1 VAAWRNDWCQARC
14 DNRRMFCPDAIAWGD
29 FAAWVGALG
38 AWFAA
43 VGTTLTLAF
52 GVYQWWKL
60 RSNAAKEERIAQA
73 RHVYAVLDADNNRIV
88 VGNSSSEPVYAVV
101 VHYVY
106 MDGHDPGSGEETE
119 WRIGQVMQQPGQM
132 GEAARNA
139 ARSPIS
145 QFRAVL
151 QALPPGTYAVAK
163 GQQMDSGGVEISF
176 TDAADRH
183 WVRRV
188 TGALETRDRGAVDY
202 FDIAGPVEYD
212 KLALFA

>member
-1 VAAWRNDWCQARC
+1 V
-14 DNRRMFCPDAIAWGD
+14 FCPDAIAWGD

-43 VGTTLTLAF
+43 VGTVATLAF
-52 GVYQWWKL
+52 GIYQWSKL
-60 RSNAAKEERIAQA
+60 RAAEAKEERIAQA
-73 RHVYAVLDADNNRIV
+73 RHVYALLDADNNRIV

-119 WRIGQVMQQPGQM
+119 GRIRLMVQQMQRGPGPFA
-132 GEAARNA
+132 EALSKA
-139 ARSPIS
+139 AKSPIS
-145 QFRAVL
+145 QFRAVV
-151 QALPPGTYAVAK
+151 QALPPGNYSVAK
-163 GQQMDSGGVEISF
+163 PQPMDSPGLEISF

-188 TGALETRDRGAVDY
+188 TGALQTRDRGAVDY

-212 KLALFA
+212 KLTPFA